1 MPVEIENIS
10 LSGGHGDSKHG
21 FVSIVGGPKR
31 SQIEQIMKRSKTN
44 SEGPRINPVHCYNNT
59 EPNPGICNV

>member
-1 MPVEIENIS
+1 MPAEIENIS
-10 LSGGHGDSKHG
+10 QSGGQHG
-21 FVSIVGGPKR
+21 FVSIVWRPRR

-44 SEGPRINPVHCYNNT
+44 SEGPRINPVHCWNYI